1 MQVMQPLDQNSIR
14 IERFLNGNSYQI
26 ILLKNAVIVV
36 RIINRLTN
44 RMLFLRMSGLRNRR
58 LVH

>member
-26 ILLKNAVIVV
+26 ILLKMPS
-36 RIINRLTN
+36 L
-44 RMLFLRMSGLRNRR
+44 
-58 LVH
+58 

>member
-26 ILLKNAVIVV
+26 ILLKNTVIVV
-36 RIINRLTN
+36 RIINNESYALPSDVR
-44 RMLFLRMSGLRNRR
+44 FA
-58 LVH
+58 

>member
-36 RIINRLTN
+36 RIINRITN